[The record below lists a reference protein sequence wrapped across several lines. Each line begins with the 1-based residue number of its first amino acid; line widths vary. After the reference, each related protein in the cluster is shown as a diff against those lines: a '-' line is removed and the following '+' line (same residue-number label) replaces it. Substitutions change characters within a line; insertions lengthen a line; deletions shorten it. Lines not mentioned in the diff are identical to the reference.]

1 MIADEIISLLDLKPH
16 PEGGYFKEVF
26 RDHETYGDG
35 NGERAFSTAIYF
47 LLKAGQVS
55 RWHAVDAVEIWHHYQ
70 GAPLKLDI
78 AAPSGPLGTQ
88 ILGSELGTGA
98 RPQIVVPRG
107 CWQRARS
114 LGDFSL
120 MGCTVAP
127 GFEFS
132 GFTLAPEGFET
143 GV

>member
-1 MIADEIISLLDLKPH
+1 MTADEIISSLNLKPH
-16 PEGGYFKEVF
+16 PEGGYYKEMF
-26 RDHETYGDG
+26 RDNETFGTA
-35 NGERAFSTAIYF
+35 ERSFSTAIYF
-47 LLKAGQVS
+47 LLKAGRGS
-55 RWHAVDAVEIWHHYQ
+55 HWHAVDAVEIWHYYQ

-78 AAPSGPLGTQ
+78 AAPSGPLETQ

-98 RPQIVVPRG
+98 RPQIVIPRG
-107 CWQRARS
+107 YWQRARS
-114 LGDFSL
+114 LGDYTL

-132 GFTLAPEGFET
+132 GFTLAPEGFEP